1 MIYREETELCRISE
15 STTEVDRTANIE
27 GGIVMAASE
36 RVEVADYDEAWPDT
50 FEDERERLISAV
62 GAYLTGGVE
71 HVGSTS
77 VPGLAAKPIV
87 DIQVGVA
94 DLAESRPTFG
104 PLEAIGYRY
113 ASVRA
118 DVMHFF
124 EKRPCGMQS
133 YNLQLIPYRSD
144 CWIRRIAFRD
154 YLRSHAAAAR
164 EYAALKQRLAQR
176 YPVDVGSYNLGKS
189 SFIRRVT
196 ERALRSPDGAGS
208 IAFQA

>member
-1 MIYREETELCRISE
+1 L
-15 STTEVDRTANIE
+15 D
-27 GGIVMAASE
+27 GIVMAASE
-36 RVEVADYDEAWPDT
+36 RVEVAEYDEAWPDA
-50 FEDERERLISAV
+50 FEGERERLIRAV
-62 GAYLTGGVE
+62 GVYLTGGVE

-94 DLAESRPTFG
+94 GLAESRPTFG
-104 PLEAIGYRY
+104 ALEAIGYRY

-124 EKRPCGMQS
+124 EKRACGVQS

-144 CWIRRIAFRD
+144 CWNRRIAFRD

-164 EYAALKQRLAQR
+164 EYAALKQRLAQHYR
-176 YPVDVGSYNLGKS
+176 IDVGSYNQAKS
-189 SFIRRVT
+189 SFIRRIT
-196 ERALRSPDGAGS
+196 ERALRSPDGAD
-208 IAFQA
+208 AFSLEA